1 MIDKLFEWLF
11 AVIVV
16 LALLPCLVRIVIQTL
31 GPILL
36 LATIVGLVVGAYR
49 SLERTRPRGTA
60 SRGNGGGS
68 ERTPIL
74 PGGGD

>member
-16 LALLPCLVRIVIQTL
+16 LALLPCLVRIILQTL

-36 LATIVGLVVGAYR
+36 LAALVGLVVGAYR
-49 SLERTRPRGTA
+49 SLQRARPRGTT
-60 SRGNGGGS
+60 SRSGAGS

-74 PGGGD
+74 PEGGE

>member
-16 LALLPCLVRIVIQTL
+16 LALLPCLVRIVVQTL

-36 LATIVGLVVGAYR
+36 LAAIVGLVIGAYR
-49 SLERTRPRGTA
+49 SLERSRPRGTA
-60 SRGNGGGS
+60 SRSSGGGS

-74 PGGGD
+74 PSGGD